1 MTDQPGL
8 RWLIIILTLITAAIH
23 LFLGITG
30 LGSPMGTLAVIFI
43 LNGLGYL
50 VLLGALLMATPP
62 LGLSRTLIGYGLIAY
77 TALTL
82 ILYFVMNG
90 FHFGGAA
97 AIVSKLA
104 ELLLIVALFITMPR
118 LSAP

>member
-1 MTDQPGL
+1 MNDQPSI

-30 LGSPMGTLAVIFI
+30 LGSPMGTLAVLFI

-50 VLLGALLMATPP
+50 VLLGALMMTTSP
-62 LGLSRTLIGYGLIAY
+62 LGLSRSLIGYVLMGYA
-77 TALTL
+77 ALTL

-97 AIVSKLA
+97 IVAKLD
-104 ELLLIVALFITMPR
+104 ELLLIIALFIYIPS
-118 LSAP
+118 LSTS